1 MMLRIVRY
9 VAIEILRGKIAL
21 AYAGFLF
28 VASMG
33 LFNLGGD
40 TAKALVGLLSLVLM
54 IVPLVSLVFAT
65 THFYNTQ
72 EFVELLAAQP
82 LPRVTILLAQMIGV
96 TLALTAAL
104 LVGIAVPVLLYAA
117 SLTGITLIAV
127 ALLLTAVFTALAFV
141 AAVLA
146 RDKARGIGAA
156 LLIWFYFGLLHDGL
170 TLYVLFLL
178 EDFPLEGISLAL
190 LALNPIDLG
199 RVLVLLQMD
208 VSALMGYTGA
218 MLKDLLGTG
227 TGRLFATLVLGA
239 WIAAPV
245 AAAVWIFRRK
255 DL

>member
-9 VAIEILRGKIAL
+9 VASDILRGRIVL
-21 AYAGFLF
+21 AYTGFLLA
-28 VASMG
+28 ASFG

-40 TAKALVGLLSLVLM
+40 TAKALVGLLSLVLL

-65 THFYNTQ
+65 THFYNSQ

-82 LPRVTILLAQMIGV
+82 LPRTTILLAQMIGV
-96 TLALTAAL
+96 ALALSAAL
-104 LVGIAVPVLLYAA
+104 LAGIALPVVLYAFGA
-117 SLTGITLIAV
+117 TGLTLIGV
-127 ALLLTAVFTALAFV
+127 ALLLTGAFVALAFV

-156 LLIWFYFGLLHDGL
+156 LLIWFYFALLHDGV
-170 TLYVLFLL
+170 TLYLLFLFD
-178 EDFPLEGISLAL
+178 EYPLEGISLTL
-190 LALNPIDLG
+190 IALNPIDLG

-227 TGRLFATLVLGA
+227 SGRAFAALVLAA

-245 AAAVWIFRRK
+245 GAAVWVFRRK